1 MGDPDKQWWLDVV
14 RTEAAA
20 VLGRP
25 RDDVPPDGAFAD
37 MGFDSLSALELTE
50 RLADASGLPLSG
62 TLAFDY
68 PNPSA
73 LAAYLAEQSGPAG
86 PTTAVTVRP
95 AGEEP
100 DVPTDDPI
108 AIVAMACRFP
118 GGVSTPDAFWADL
131 VDGRDRIGPFPTD
144 RGWDPD
150 LFHPDPDQPGS
161 TYARHGGFLY
171 DAGDFDAGFFGLSP
185 REALATDPQQRL
197 MLEISWEALERAGID
212 PRALRGSRTG
222 VFTGVIGNDYAPPLG
237 AVPPD
242 VGGFLLAG
250 NASSV
255 VSGRVSYTLG
265 LEGPSLSVDTACSS
279 SLVALHL
286 AARSLRAGE
295 CALALAGGVTVLGTP
310 LVFTEFSR
318 QRGLSPDGRCRSFA
332 AAADGTGWAEGA
344 GVLVLERLADARRNG
359 RRVLAVLRGSA
370 VNSDG
375 ASNGLTAPNGPS
387 QQRLIADA
395 LADARLAP
403 SDVDAVEAHGTG
415 TRLGDPIEAKAL
427 LAAYGT
433 GRQDPL
439 WLGSVK
445 SNIGHTQAAAGVAGV
460 IKMVLALRHGR
471 LPRTLHVDEPT
482 PYVDWSAG
490 PLRLLTEEQP
500 WPAGTAPRRAAVS
513 SFGISGTNAHV
524 ILEETPDEH
533 DLGVEPGRA
542 PVPTGGSA
550 TAGPLVVSARTE
562 AALHEQAGR
571 LDTLLSDRPDLPFGA
586 VAAAAAART
595 RFERR
600 AIVLDRDGLA
610 ALAAGR
616 DAPTVVTGTATE
628 GRLALVFSGQGSQR
642 AATGRE
648 LAAAEPRF
656 AAALDEVCAALDRHL
671 DRPVRTVL
679 DDADL
684 LDQTGYTQPA
694 LFAVEVALYH
704 LLRHWGVRPDVVL
717 GHSVGEITAAH
728 VAGALSLED
737 AARLVVARGR
747 MMQELPAGGVMV
759 AIQATPDEV
768 EPLIADPAAR
778 VGLAAVNGPASV
790 VVAGPQDAVQAVA
803 DAFAA
808 RGRKTTR
815 LRVSHAFHSPLMDPM
830 LAEFGALEAELTHRP
845 LEIALVANETGQT
858 VDAIAPGH
866 WTRHVRRPVRFAE
879 SVRRLRDQGVTR
891 FLEVGPGGVLSA
903 MVLDCVDDLDAAD
916 PTGGRTVA
924 VPLLRTGRD
933 EADSVR
939 EALARLFVAGVDVDW
954 TTVVG
959 GTGPH
964 VELPTYPFQR
974 RRYWLT
980 PSVRPLLGEP
990 VEVPAASGRGGLLL
1004 TGELSVAAQPWLAD
1018 HRIGGA
1024 VVVPGALL
1032 AELAARA
1039 GDHAGCPEV
1048 VELLLQAPLVL
1059 PEGGVVE
1066 TRVVLAEP
1074 EVDGTRPLTIHAR
1087 HPDGPWTP
1095 HATGAVAPVRTSDAT
1110 RLRIWPP
1117 PGATPLDT
1125 AGLYDRLRA
1134 AGYDYGPVF
1143 QGLGRAWRR
1152 GDEVFADVTL
1162 PAGAAGTDGFLLHP
1176 ALLDASLHALGLVD
1190 DADPEGGIAVP
1201 FTWTGL
1207 QVHAHGAST
1216 LRVRLTRVAD
1226 GVDVVLADASGAPVA
1241 TVRQVALRPVAA
1253 DQLPGGS
1260 AAHGGSYELRWV
1272 PVDPPRSE
1280 APVVWLDDLTP
1291 SDPVPDVVFAELPA
1305 GGDDPHGVVPAA
1317 LGLVHRWLAEPRYAA
1332 ARLAVVTRGA
1342 VGDPPRDLA
1351 QAAAWGLLR
1360 SAQSEHPG
1368 RFVLVDL
1375 DDAPQSRSALATAG
1389 ASGEPQVVVDAGGLL
1404 VPRLHRAVEAASGT
1418 PEASAPR
1425 PWNPDGTVLLTGAT
1439 GALGHLVARH
1449 LVERGRAR
1457 HLLLTSRRGP
1467 DAPGTA
1473 DLVGELE
1480 KAGAES
1486 VRVVACDV
1494 ADPTALAELLGSVP
1508 VAHPLTAVLHLAG
1521 VLDDGVVEAQTA
1533 KRVAAVLRPKV
1544 DGARHLHEQTR
1555 ECDLAAFVLFSSAA
1569 GLLGSPGQS
1578 GYAAANAYLDA
1589 LAQHRRA
1596 NGLPAQ
1602 SLAWGLWELPAGMA
1616 EQVSAAGLRRMREI
1630 GLAPLSAERGLDL
1643 LEDALDSDATT
1654 RVLAEVDA
1662 ALLGRHDRRAVPAVL
1677 HGLLATG
1684 GAPGSGAAA
1693 PATGP
1698 VGHGVTGGT
1707 GSAGG
1712 GGARPGGADLART
1725 LPGLPPAEQDRVL
1738 RELVLAEIA
1747 RVLGHASGDELDSSR
1762 SLTDLG
1768 FDSLTA
1774 VELRNRLAT
1783 ATGLTLP
1790 ATLVLD
1796 YPNVRELVGY
1806 LRGEL
1811 MPERAT
1817 TALGVLEDLTRLES
1831 DLASLTLD
1839 AVARKRLADALGRL
1853 MSSVDAGSDKVDATG
1868 NDFFD
1873 LLD

>member
-20 VLGRP
+20 VLGRS
-25 RDDVPPDGAFAD
+25 RADVPADGAFAD
-37 MGFDSLSALELTE
+37 LGFDSLSALELAE
-50 RLADASGLPLSG
+50 RLSDASGLSLSG
-62 TLAFDY
+62 TLAFDH

-73 LAAYLAEQSGPAG
+73 LAGYLAERAGGPTGGAGTTDLSRPGGGDPAG
-86 PTTAVTVRP
+86 AARV
-95 AGEEP
+95 A
-100 DVPTDDPI
+100 DDPV

-131 VDGRDRIGPFPTD
+131 LDGRDRIGPFPTD

-150 LFHPDPDQPGS
+150 VFHPDPDHPGS
-161 TYARHGGFLY
+161 TYARHGGFLH

-197 MLEISWEALERAGID
+197 MLEISWEALERAGVD

-222 VFTGVIGNDYAPPLG
+222 VFTGVIGNDYAPRLG
-237 AVPPD
+237 AVPPE

-295 CALALAGGVTVLGTP
+295 CTLALAGGVTVLGTP

-359 RRVLAVLRGSA
+359 RRVLAILRGSA

-395 LADARLAP
+395 LADAGLAP

-415 TRLGDPIEAKAL
+415 TRLGDPIEAEAL
-427 LAAYGT
+427 LAAYGA
-433 GRQDPL
+433 GRQDAL

-500 WPAGTAPRRAAVS
+500 WPAGTEPRRAAVS

-524 ILEETPDEH
+524 ILEE
-533 DLGVEPGRA
+533 A
-542 PVPTGGSA
+542 PPEQPTGQAGGEPA
-550 TAGPLVVSARTE
+550 AGPLVVSARTV
-562 AALHEQAGR
+562 AALRAQAGQ
-571 LDTLLSDRPDLPFGA
+571 LDTFLSAHPELPFG
-586 VAAAAAART
+586 VAAAAAATRT
-595 RFERR
+595 RFEQR
-600 AIVLDRDGLA
+600 AVVLDRDGLA

-616 DAPTVVTGTATE
+616 DTATVVTGTATE

-642 AATGRE
+642 PGTGRD

-656 AAALDEVCAALDRHL
+656 AAAFDEVCAALDKHL
-671 DRPVRTVL
+671 DRPLRTVL
-679 DDADL
+679 DDPEL
-684 LDQTGYTQPA
+684 LDRTGYTQPA

-704 LLRHWGVRPDVVL
+704 LLRHWGVRPDAVL
-717 GHSVGEITAAH
+717 GHSVGEIAAAH
-728 VAGALSLED
+728 VAGALSLDD
-737 AARLVVARGR
+737 AARLVVTRGR
-747 MMQELPAGGVMV
+747 LMQALPAGGAMV

-768 EPLIADPAAR
+768 EPLLADSAPG
-778 VGLAAVNGPASV
+778 VGIAAVNGPSSV
-790 VVAGPQDAVQAVA
+790 VVAGPQDAVQQVA

-808 RGRKTTR
+808 RGRKTSR
-815 LRVSHAFHSPLMDPM
+815 LRVSHAFHCALMDPM
-830 LAEFGALEAELTHRP
+830 LAEFGELEAGLVHRP
-845 LEIALVANETGQT
+845 LEIALVANETGRT
-858 VDAIAPGH
+858 VEAITPGH
-866 WTRHVRRPVRFAE
+866 WSRHVRQPVRFAQ
-879 SVRRLRDQGVTR
+879 SVAGLHEQGFTR
-891 FLEVGPGGVLSA
+891 FLEVGPGGVSSA
-903 MVLDCVDDLDAAD
+903 MVLDCVEGRDAAGD
-916 PTGGRTVA
+916 RTVA

-933 EADSVR
+933 EAASVR
-939 EALARLFVAGVDVDW
+939 EALAHLFVRGVDVDW
-954 TTVVG
+954 ATVVG
-959 GTGPH
+959 GTAPH

-1004 TGELSVAAQPWLAD
+1004 TGELSIAAQPWLAD
-1018 HRIGGA
+1018 HRVGGT

-1048 VELLLQAPLVL
+1048 VELLLQTPLVL
-1059 PEGGVVE
+1059 PEAGVVE

-1074 EVDGTRPLTIHAR
+1074 ESGGTRPLTIHAR
-1087 HPDGPWTP
+1087 RPDGPWTA

-1125 AGLYDRLRA
+1125 EGLYDRLRA
-1134 AGYDYGPVF
+1134 VGYDYGPAF
-1143 QGLGRAWRR
+1143 RGLGRAWRR

-1162 PAGAAGTDGFLLHP
+1162 PAGATGTDEPFALHP
-1176 ALLDASLHALGLVD
+1176 ALLDASLHALGLLPD
-1190 DADPEGGIAVP
+1190 GGPDGTIALP
-1201 FTWTGL
+1201 FSWTGL
-1207 QVHAHGAST
+1207 QVHAPDAT
-1216 LRVRLTRVAD
+1216 TVRVRLTRVAD
-1226 GVDVVLADASGAPVA
+1226 GVAVVLADPSGAPVA
-1241 TVRQVALRPVAA
+1241 SVRQVALRPVAA
-1253 DQLPGGS
+1253 DRL
-1260 AAHGGSYELRWV
+1260 AAAPTAGTTGGSYELRWE
-1272 PVDPPRSE
+1272 PVDPARSA
-1280 APVVWLDDLTP
+1280 APVVWLDELAA
-1291 SDPVPDVVFAELPA
+1291 SERVPDVVFAELPA
-1305 GGDDPHGVVPAA
+1305 GGAEPHDVVSAA
-1317 LGLVHRWLAEPRYAA
+1317 LHLVHRWLAEPRYAA

-1342 VGDPPRDLA
+1342 VGDSPRDLA

-1368 RFVLVDL
+1368 RFVLVDS

-1389 ASGEPQVVVDAGGLL
+1389 ASGEPQVALDAGVLL
-1404 VPRLHRAVEAASGT
+1404 VPRLRPAAGSGT
-1418 PEASAPR
+1418 SPARVADGPGPR
-1425 PWNPDGTVLLTGAT
+1425 PWNPDGTVLVTGAT
-1439 GALGHLVARH
+1439 GALGHLVVRH

-1457 HLLLTSRRGP
+1457 HLVLTSRRGP

-1494 ADPTALAELLGSVP
+1494 ADPAALADVLGSVP
-1508 VAHPLTAVLHLAG
+1508 AEHPLTAVLHLAG
-1521 VLDDGVVEAQTA
+1521 VLDDGVVESQTA
-1533 KRVAAVLRPKV
+1533 QRVAAVLRPKA
-1544 DGARHLHEQTR
+1544 DGARQLHEQTR
-1555 ECDLAAFVLFSSAA
+1555 EHDLAAFVLFSSAA

-1589 LAQHRRA
+1589 LAQHRRTQ
-1596 NGLPAQ
+1596 GLPAQ
-1602 SLAWGLWELPAGMA
+1602 SLAWGLWELTDGMA
-1616 EQVSAAGLRRMREI
+1616 DQVSAAGLRRMREI
-1630 GLAPLSAERGLDL
+1630 GLLPLPVQRGLDL
-1643 LEDALDSDATT
+1643 LTDALDADPPT
-1654 RVLAEVDA
+1654 RVLAEVDT
-1662 ALLGRHDRRAVPAVL
+1662 ALLGRHDRRTVPAVL
-1677 HGLLATG
+1677 HGLLATADRPGAGVAVADLPADRG
-1684 GAPGSGAAA
+1684 GP
-1693 PATGP
+1693 
-1698 VGHGVTGGT
+1698 

-1712 GGARPGGADLART
+1712 GARPDGSDLART
-1725 LPGLPPAEQDRVL
+1725 LSGLPAADQDRVL
-1738 RELVLAEIA
+1738 REVVLAEIA
-1747 RVLGHASGDELDSSR
+1747 RVLGHSSGDDLDSSR
-1762 SLTDLG
+1762 SLPDLG

-1811 MPERAT
+1811 LPERAT

-1839 AVARKRLADALGRL
+1839 GVARKRLTDALGRL
-1853 MSSVDAGSDKVDATG
+1853 VSTVAAGSDKVDAAKD
-1868 NDFFD
+1868 DFFD